1 VAEAAGVP
9 ERPWRGI
16 DELARLVGAYGWVE
30 HRIFQLTGVWASA
43 PSEGADAA
51 PGPALRV
58 WCAAVSR
65 HHGEVA
71 GRWAERLPVR
81 AGIDPAALVVA
92 PVGPLAGA
100 LDALEAEPD
109 QRAAVAAL
117 VETVLPRLELTY
129 VAHLA
134 SAVPVCEA
142 PVMDTLAGA
151 QRLLRGEI
159 RGGRALVE
167 GSAAHRRGVELGEV
181 FERAFEE
188 SRIFPAVCPS

>member
-1 VAEAAGVP
+1 MAEEAGIP

-30 HRIFQLTGVWASA
+30 HRIFQLAGVWASA
-43 PSEGADAA
+43 PSEGVAAA
-51 PGPALRV
+51 PGPELRV

-71 GRWAERLPVR
+71 SRWAERLPVR

-100 LDALEAEPD
+100 LHALEAEPD
-109 QRAAVAAL
+109 QQAAIAAL

-142 PVMDTLAGA
+142 PVMDTLAEA

-167 GSAAHRRGVELGEV
+167 GSAAHPEGRRTRGGVRTGV
-181 FERAFEE
+181 
-188 SRIFPAVCPS
+188 

>member
-1 VAEAAGVP
+1 MAEAAGVP

-51 PGPALRV
+51 PGPELRV

-81 AGIDPAALVVA
+81 AGIDPAALVV
-92 PVGPLAGA
+92 GAGG
-100 LDALEAEPD
+100 
-109 QRAAVAAL
+109 AAGG
-117 VETVLPRLELTY
+117 
-129 VAHLA
+129 
-134 SAVPVCEA
+134 SARC
-142 PVMDTLAGA
+142 L
-151 QRLLRGEI
+151 
-159 RGGRALVE
+159 GGRA
-167 GSAAHRRGVELGEV
+167 
-181 FERAFEE
+181 
-188 SRIFPAVCPS
+188 